1 MSLYPLPDKLSEEL
15 EQRASA
21 LNTSAD
27 ELLAQAVEHFLWQLR
42 FKELLDSVHA
52 NTKFFSYDEVQA
64 DITAA
69 RMEVREIK
77 RGSDSHSSA

>member
-21 LNTSAD
+21 MNTPAD
-27 ELLAQAVEHFLWQLR
+27 QLLAQAVEHFLWQLR
-42 FKELLDSVHA
+42 FKELLDTVHA
-52 NTKFFSYDEVQA
+52 NTKSFAYDDVQD

-77 RGSDSHSSA
+77 RASTSHSSD